1 MDARRVYREGLGQD
15 ATPVRLIVLMYEQLI
30 HDLREAAASI
40 ESGNIE
46 SRTNQLNHA
55 LQVIGELNASLN
67 MEQGQEVARNLAQFY
82 ELIRCGLLQV
92 QVRPSRS
99 ILEKHIS
106 NLLALREA
114 WVEVERRAATTSA
127 VVPRAETPPASEPG
141 GDRPAS
147 RGDWRV

>member
-1 MDARRVYREGLGQD
+1 
-15 ATPVRLIVLMYEQLI
+15 VRLIVLMYEQLI

-127 VVPRAETPPASEPG
+127 VVPRAETPPASEAG